1 MASTV
6 KRRRAAEG
14 LAVADWGGWE
24 LTFLVPGQPQPW
36 QRAGTHG
43 GRRFTPRATAE
54 AEQLVASYASIALG
68 PRRPLGGPVELS
80 LWFYRANRVR
90 CDLDNLEK
98 LVKDALNGVAWLDDS
113 QVTDVAK
120 VKRVD
125 PANPRTVVRVR
136 PAPTAALESWA

>member
-1 MASTV
+1 MASATAS
-6 KRRRAAEG
+6 RRRPV
-14 LAVADWGGWE
+14 LPSTPDWGGWE
-24 LTFLVPGQPQPW
+24 LTFMVPGQPQPW

-43 GRRFTPRATAE
+43 GRRFTPRETADAE
-54 AEQLVASYASIALG
+54 ALVASYAALALRG
-68 PRRPLGGPVELS
+68 RLPLSGPVELS

-98 LVKDALNGVAWLDDS
+98 LVKDALNKVAWLDDS

-136 PAPTAALESWA
+136 PAPEAAMESWR